1 MKSSQCDFFNL
12 SFFVIGRKTFLWEG
26 NQYDVMILVTFL
38 YSECSGNKEIK
49 SSLQDATYENI
60 PIMMVGN
67 KADLRQAVTEQG
79 EKCVPIN
86 YGEKL
91 AMVRSKCYLFSIKWS

>member
-1 MKSSQCDFFNL
+1 M
-12 SFFVIGRKTFLWEG
+12 WEG
-26 NQYDVMILVTFL
+26 SHYDLMPVNFF
-38 YSECSGNKEIK
+38 YSENFSNKETKI
-49 SSLQDATYENI
+49 SLQDATHENI

-79 EKCVPIN
+79 QKCISTN

-91 AMVRSKCYLFSIKWS
+91 AMVRSMTIFSV

>member
-1 MKSSQCDFFNL
+1 MTFIICHLLWQYARH
-12 SFFVIGRKTFLWEG
+12 FFVGRKSVY
-26 NQYDVMILVTFL
+26 YDDASYFL
-38 YSECSGNKEIK
+38 YSECSSNKGMK
-49 SSLQDATYENI
+49 SSLQDATHENI

-79 EKCVPIN
+79 QKCVPIN

-91 AMVRSKCYLFSIKWS
+91 AMVRSKYTSLV

>member
-1 MKSSQCDFFNL
+1 MMMLATS
-12 SFFVIGRKTFLWEG
+12 
-26 NQYDVMILVTFL
+26 L
-38 YSECSGNKEIK
+38 YSECLSSKI
-49 SSLQDATYENI
+49 SLQDATHENI

-79 EKCVPIN
+79 QKCVPIN

-91 AMVRSKCYLFSIKWS
+91 AMVRSKCTSLV

>member
-1 MKSSQCDFFNL
+1 M
-12 SFFVIGRKTFLWEG
+12 
-26 NQYDVMILVTFL
+26 MMLVTFL
-38 YSECSGNKEIK
+38 YSECSSNKEIT
-49 SSLQDATYENI
+49 SSLQDATHENI

-79 EKCVPIN
+79 QKCVPIN

-91 AMVRSKCYLFSIKWS
+91 AMVRSKSTSLVLNSLKNFNLKTM

>member
-1 MKSSQCDFFNL
+1 M
-12 SFFVIGRKTFLWEG
+12 
-26 NQYDVMILVTFL
+26 LVTFL
-38 YSECSGNKEIK
+38 YSECSSSKEIK
-49 SSLQDATYENI
+49 SSLQDATHENI

-79 EKCVPIN
+79 QKCVPIK

-91 AMVRSKCYLFSIKWS
+91 AMVRSKSTSLG